1 MYHFSESVLT
11 LMQSYLSNR
20 QQCVKVG
27 TQKSAFQTI
36 KAGVP
41 QGSFLDPLLF
51 LIYIN
56 DMPFF
61 LQKGALDL
69 YADDSILHA
78 ADVDIKSIQSTLQN
92 GLDIISN
99 WCSFN
104 NMLIHPNKT
113 KCMILS
119 SVNKSANTFLTNV
132 HFHMFF
138 HFESTCLRI

>member
-1 MYHFSESVLT
+1 MIFYLKKLSIYHFSESVLT

-41 QGSFLDPLLF
+41 QGSILGPLLF

-69 YADDSILHA
+69 YADNSTLHV

-119 SVNKSANTFLTNV
+119 SAN
-132 HFHMFF
+132 
-138 HFESTCLRI
+138 